1 MSLTPVAQE
10 RLLRVV
16 RLLQSM
22 EDRRFNLATWHSKS
36 SCGTTYCAM
45 GFAASTAWF
54 KERGLTLDDYGRILF
69 TRPDGHH
76 CYGFD
81 AVSECIGITESQAE
95 YLFMPHAHYSTRD
108 QVIDRI
114 CKFVVRDGG
123 RDRKP
128 LRVEEK
134 TRLDKMLTGLDV
146 KLAVEKGGD
155 PAALMRKVLAQGEP
169 LVPVTS

>member
-22 EDRRFNLATWHSKS
+22 EDRKFNLSTWHSKT

-54 KERGLTLDDYGRILF
+54 KERGLALDSYGRIMF

-81 AVSECIGITESQAE
+81 AVKECIGITESQAE
-95 YLFMPHAHYSTRD
+95 YLFSSHSHYSTRE
-108 QVIDRI
+108 QVIDRV
-114 CKFVVRDGG
+114 CKFVVRDGS
-123 RDRKP
+123 RDRKA

-134 TRLDKMLTGLDV
+134 TRLEKMLAELDV
-146 KLAVEKGGD
+146 KLVLEKGD
-155 PAALMRKVLAQGEP
+155 APAALMRKVLAQGEP
-169 LVPVTS
+169 LVPVTH